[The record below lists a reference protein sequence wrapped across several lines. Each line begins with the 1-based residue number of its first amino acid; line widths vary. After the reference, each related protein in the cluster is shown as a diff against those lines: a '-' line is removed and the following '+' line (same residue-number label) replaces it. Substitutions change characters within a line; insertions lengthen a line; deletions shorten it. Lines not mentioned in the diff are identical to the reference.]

1 MGEKVY
7 WNDAKMKKY
16 TFFIYGVGWDIGFTS
31 CFYLTSFG
39 HGPKGVLFKKQN
51 KTCTITNCTNKDN

>member
-16 TFFIYGVGWDIGFTS
+16 AFFIYGVGWDIGFTS
-31 CFYLTSFG
+31 CFYFTSFD
-39 HGPKGVLFKKQN
+39 HGPKGVLFKKKKQN
-51 KTCTITNCTNKDN
+51 MHHHQLYE